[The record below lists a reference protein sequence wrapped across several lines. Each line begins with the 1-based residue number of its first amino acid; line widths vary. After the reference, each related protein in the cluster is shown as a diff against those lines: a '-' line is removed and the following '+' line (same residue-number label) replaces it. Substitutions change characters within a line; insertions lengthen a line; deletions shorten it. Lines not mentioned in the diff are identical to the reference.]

1 MEPYLV
7 IFLVVTLWIT
17 INILNLQQSSL
28 NKYQLEQY
36 FEKFYSCRV
45 PFSFIVFSQITF
57 LYSVTINID
66 FLITV
71 LHICLLNH
79 RGMNRSYTLQIKYCL
94 FNLPMLSLLVLFL
107 NIASSYYL
115 VSFHFSLKVLIL
127 VFGVE

>member
-7 IFLVVTLWIT
+7 IFLVATLWIT

-57 LYSVTINID
+57 LYITCQIRLAHDVHR
-66 FLITV
+66 FLII
-71 LHICLLNH
+71 LCIYHLNPIE
-79 RGMNRSYTLQIKYCL
+79 NK
-94 FNLPMLSLLVLFL
+94 
-107 NIASSYYL
+107 
-115 VSFHFSLKVLIL
+115 K
-127 VFGVE
+127 